1 MDKNNVKLLIIVII
15 IITAIAG
22 IFVSEYVKNKSSGP
36 NPQISVQINK
46 DNDLKKDNKFE
57 IFDKWTLVSRENFWD
72 NPKIFANRNYNFP
85 NIKFSYPDNWEFQ
98 CCNDMDYASTHII
111 YSSKDRN
118 KSLPYI
124 RITDYVLSG
133 CLNSQ
138 SDCSLGE
145 IAKITADEKFNQ
157 LTSVIPARDVL
168 PKAKLNNLN
177 TTAFVYKKSEE
188 NNKVSKGYLINLKN
202 DVIGIDFI
210 DYELLENTFIE
221 KFLNQISFEGK

>member
-57 IFDKWTLVSRENFWD
+57 ISDKWTLVSRENFWD

-124 RITDYVLSG
+124 RITDYVL
-133 CLNSQ
+133 
-138 SDCSLGE
+138 
-145 IAKITADEKFNQ
+145 I
-157 LTSVIPARDVL
+157 
-168 PKAKLNNLN
+168 
-177 TTAFVYKKSEE
+177 
-188 NNKVSKGYLINLKN
+188 
-202 DVIGIDFI
+202 
-210 DYELLENTFIE
+210 
-221 KFLNQISFEGK
+221 